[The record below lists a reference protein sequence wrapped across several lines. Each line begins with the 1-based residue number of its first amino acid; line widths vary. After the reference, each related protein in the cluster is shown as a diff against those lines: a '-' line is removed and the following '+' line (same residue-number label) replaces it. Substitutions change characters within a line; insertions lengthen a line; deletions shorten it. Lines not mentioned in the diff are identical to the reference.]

1 MKIKRYVVTAA
12 DYESKTPEVRAVCK
26 TEDEAKNFTLEDMR
40 EYADRHANEG
50 MVLEDEY
57 LRVADD
63 DSIDGCEWNIEDV
76 EIEIEDDDLI
86 EFHDKAYN
94 EGYRD
99 GVAETEAGEDF

>member
-1 MKIKRYVVTAA
+1 MTIKRYIVTAA

-50 MVLEDEY
+50 MVLDDEC

-76 EIEIEDDDLI
+76 EIEID
-86 EFHDKAYN
+86 
-94 EGYRD
+94 
-99 GVAETEAGEDF
+99 